1 VGTPRKPSVGSSL
14 TRVEGLGKVNGSTK
28 YIADLNFPNQ
38 LFGGTVRTK
47 LPRGRVRAVVFEP
60 GIPWKEFTVV
70 TASDVPGANAIRCL
84 VADQPCLVDKDFMHA
99 EEAVV
104 LLAHPDPAMLHKGLA
119 AVTLH
124 EEASTPVLSLDDAAA
139 GTEII
144 HGTDNNLKKFVIDKG
159 CVDEV
164 WSTAFKIVEGEYRT
178 GAQEQMYIE
187 THGVIAVAN
196 KKDGVTIWGS
206 LQCPYYVQKALM
218 EVFNLPPEK
227 TRVVQTE
234 TGGGFGGKEDYPSI
248 LSAHAALLALKSGKP
263 VKMIYDRRE
272 DMAATT
278 KRHPSRTR
286 HRTAIDRD
294 GKLLA
299 MEIEFILDGGA
310 YTTLSPVVV
319 SRGGLHAAGAYCCPH
334 VRVKTRAVAT
344 NTPPHGA
351 FRGFG
356 APQSLFAVERHM
368 EKVARAAGL
377 TSEEFRRRNF
387 VHTGEQMST
396 GQTVRDCVD
405 LDVLLQRA
413 LEASDFVKKRER
425 FSVENKVSPLKKGI
439 GLSVFMHGAGFTGSG
454 ESYLG
459 SVAAVEATADGKFRA
474 LAANTEIGQG
484 KNTVFTQIVADAL
497 HVDPSF
503 VEVAQ
508 PDTKFVPNSGP
519 TVASRSTMIV
529 GKLLQDAAI
538 GLRQTLVQG
547 GYVGKEFSS
556 EELSKAAARYV
567 KKFGRL
573 KNYAEFQLPA
583 HINWDDVNYRGDA
596 YSTFAWAVYV
606 AEVEVDS
613 RTFEARVTNFTA
625 LQEIGRVVNPTL
637 AAGQIEGGVTQGIG
651 YALYENCI
659 YKNGRMI
666 NNQMSNYIIP
676 TSYETPPI
684 QVLFEEV
691 PCPWGPGGA
700 KGIGELPLD
709 GPAPA
714 IINAVENAIG
724 VPVDQIPATPE
735 VIMKAMLSR
744 EKNSD
749 LKSNGGVQ

>member
-1 VGTPRKPSVGSSL
+1 MGEVKKSSIGSSL
-14 TRVEGLGKVNGSTK
+14 NRVEGLPKVSGKSC
-28 YIADLNFPNQ
+28 YAADMNVPNQ

-47 LPRGRVRAVVFEP
+47 LPRGRVRAVEFGK

-70 TASDVPGANAIRCL
+70 TAKDIPSKNAITCL
-84 VADQPCLVDKDFMHA
+84 IDDQPCLVDGNFQHA

-104 LLAHPDPAMLHKGLA
+104 LLAHPDRGMLQKGLA
-119 AVTLH
+119 NVIIH
-124 EEASTPVLSLDDAAA
+124 EEPLPAVLDLDEAADASQV
-139 GTEII
+139 IY
-144 HGTDNNLKKFVIDKG
+144 GTDNNLKKFVIQKG
-159 CVDEV
+159 DVDSV
-164 WSTAFKIVEGEYRT
+164 WSKAWKIVEGVYRT

-187 THGVIAVAN
+187 TNGMLAVASA
-196 KKDGVTIWGS
+196 KEGVTVWGS
-206 LQCPYYVQKALM
+206 LQCPYYVHKALLG
-218 EVFNLPPEK
+218 VFGFPPEK
-227 TRVVQTE
+227 IRVVQLE
-234 TGGGFGGKEDYPSI
+234 TGGGFGGKEDYPS
-248 LSAHAALLALKSGKP
+248 LLAAHVALLALKSKKP

-278 KRHPSRTR
+278 KRHPSRTK
-286 HRTAIDRD
+286 HRTAIDKD

-319 SRGGLHAAGAYCCPH
+319 SRGGLHASGPYLCPN

-377 TSEEFRRRNF
+377 APDEFRKRNLIK
-387 VHTGEQMST
+387 TGDATAT
-396 GQTVRDCVD
+396 GQIVRDCVN
-405 LDVLLQRA
+405 LQALLEKA
-413 LEASDFVKKRER
+413 LAAANYHEKRER
-425 FSVENKVSPLKKGI
+425 FARKNPTSKIKRGI
-439 GLSVFMHGAGFTGSG
+439 GFSVFMHGAGFTGSG
-454 ESYLG
+454 ESYLA
-459 SVAAVEATADGKFRA
+459 SVAAVEAGADGKIHA
-474 LAANTEIGQG
+474 LASNTEIGQG

-497 HVDPSF
+497 GVDPSL
-503 VEVAQ
+503 VVIDQ

-538 GLRQTLVQG
+538 GLKQILLQG
-547 GYVGKEFSS
+547 KYIRAGYSTKEFQT
-556 EELSKAAARYV
+556 AAAKYV
-567 KKFGRL
+567 KQFGKL
-573 KNYAEFQLPA
+573 KTYAEFQLPA
-583 HINWDDVNYRGDA
+583 HIHWDDVNYEGDA

-606 AEVEVDS
+606 SEVEVD
-613 RTFEARVTNFTA
+613 TLTYEARVTDFVA
-625 LQEIGRVVNPTL
+625 LQEIGRVVNPVL

-651 YALYENCI
+651 YALYENCV
-659 YKNGRMI
+659 YKDGRMI

-676 TSYETPPI
+676 TAIDTPNI
-684 QVLFEEV
+684 KVMFEEV

-714 IINAVENAIG
+714 ILNAVENAIG
-724 VPVDQIPATPE
+724 VSVDILPATPE
-735 VIMKAMLSR
+735 VIFQAMKNAQ
-744 EKNSD
+744 
-749 LKSNGGVQ
+749 GGH